1 LTQRGGA
8 RTVRTMNIHKHI
20 TRQEAIAI
28 LDHYGWSALQL
39 SEAAGRSDAWGRHT
53 LFKCRYDCPMEW
65 TDRRRQEVYLAL
77 LRMWDESWSQ
87 SPQPERR
94 RTWARQRAERAV
106 SA

>member
-1 LTQRGGA
+1 MTQRGGA